1 MIVFRLITQTVF
13 LALGQI
19 WANKV
24 RALLTTLG
32 IIIGVAAVISVVGA
46 TDGFRTFILSEFSS
60 VGANKVW
67 VFPQRPQEARD
78 RYSWRQIRMRAAE
91 ADGILANAP
100 SIQRLTPVL
109 QFSSTLQHADRLKQF
124 VPVYGIRSVW
134 HEIEQRSVTQGRPF
148 SAVDEENVVNVCLV
162 NDRAVEELALPRIDG
177 PEQVFVLLDGRR
189 FLVIG
194 IVETKTV
201 ALNFGPD
208 QAKSEVYVP
217 FRTAQSMRPESSIFV
232 IAQTFRPEQF
242 SDAKIEITYYMRK
255 MRNLR
260 GGDPNTF
267 GVEAI
272 EQVIEQFNRIAV
284 GITAFTAGIVAIS
297 LLVGGIGIMNIMLVS
312 VSERTREIGLR
323 KAVGARPAVI
333 LLQFL
338 VEAIVLCLVGA
349 ALGIALGHLIVTAL
363 RFIPGLP
370 LEGARTP
377 AWAVMLSV
385 GFSVVIA
392 VVFGMFP
399 AIKAA
404 RLDPIEALRHE

>member
-1 MIVFRLITQTVF
+1 VIVFRLLTQTVF

-32 IIIGVAAVISVVGA
+32 IIIGVAAVISVVSA
-46 TDGFRTFILSEFSS
+46 TNGFRNFILSELSS

-67 VFPQRPQEARD
+67 IFPRRPPEARD
-78 RYSWRQIRMRAAE
+78 RFSWRQIRMTAAE
-91 ADGILANAP
+91 ADGIKANAP
-100 SIQRLTPVL
+100 SIERLTPVL
-109 QFSSTLQHADRLKQF
+109 QFTAPLQYGDRRKAF
-124 VPVYGIRSVW
+124 VPVYGIRAVW
-134 HEIEQRSVTQGRPF
+134 HDIEQRSVTQGRPF
-148 SAVDEENVVNVCLV
+148 SAVDEEHVVNVCLV
-162 NDRAVEELALPRIDG
+162 NDKAVEELALPRIDTDE
-177 PEQVFVLLDGRR
+177 PVFVLLDGRR

-194 IVETKTV
+194 IVETKNV
-201 ALNFGPD
+201 AVNFGPD
-208 QAKSEVYVP
+208 QAQSEIFIP
-217 FRTAQSMRPESSIFV
+217 FKTAQSMRPESGIFV

-242 SDAKIEITYYMRK
+242 QDARAEVTFYMRK
-255 MRNLR
+255 TRGLQ
-260 GGDPNTF
+260 GGDPDTF
-267 GVEAI
+267 GVQAI
-272 EQVIEQFNRIAV
+272 EQFIEQFNRVAV

-323 KAVGARPAVI
+323 KAVGAQPAVI

-349 ALGIALGHLIVTAL
+349 AIGLALGQGIVLAL
-363 RFIPGLP
+363 RFIPDSP
-370 LEGARTP
+370 LEGATTP
-377 AWAVMLSV
+377 GWAVVLSV

-392 VVFGMFP
+392 LVFGMFP